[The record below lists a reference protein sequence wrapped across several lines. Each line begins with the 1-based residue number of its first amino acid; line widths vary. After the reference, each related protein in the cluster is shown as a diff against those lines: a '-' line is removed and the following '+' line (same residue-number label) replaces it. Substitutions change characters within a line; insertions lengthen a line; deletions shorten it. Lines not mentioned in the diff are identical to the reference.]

1 MSLMS
6 NWRERRNLFARTNGR
21 PLWFLIAVLIL
32 VVVFFFYLGRLEDS
46 VLK

>member
-6 NWRERRNLFARTNGR
+6 NWQQRKKMIGRTNGR
-21 PLWFLIAVLIL
+21 PLWFLIGILIL
-32 VVVFFFYLGRLEDS
+32 VVVFFIYLGRLEHS